1 MIMRSARRFRLVI
14 NIRKGDEMDS
24 NIPTKVAECFY
35 REATYDYSPEDV
47 KKLAGYISMAIILTQ
62 IDVKAEEGNGEWYK
76 Q

>member
-1 MIMRSARRFRLVI
+1 
-14 NIRKGDEMDS
+14 MDS